1 MTKIQRRI
9 KVLVVD
15 DSLTIRN
22 LVFNTLQDEPDI
34 EILGD
39 AKDGKEAVIKARTL
53 MPDVILMDI
62 IMPYM
67 DGLQATKYI
76 MQTAPTA
83 IILHSS
89 SKETEVR
96 YKIWDAITAGALD
109 TINKAASRTHPDK
122 WKQQLKMTIRAASR
136 MKNFSKN
143 QDQPASK
150 ENTIFKQKNRKY
162 NLVAFGV
169 STGGPAIIS
178 KILKSFP
185 KNCDVPILLVIHMSN
200 TGTDMFPEW
209 LSNKSGLEVISAK
222 SHVNIFDNKGKVLI
236 APHNQHIE
244 LKNQFIQ
251 LFHSRPVN
259 FCMPSIDVLFFSL
272 AENIYV
278 KPVAVLLSGMG
289 NDGAKGLKA
298 IHDNGGYTI
307 CQDESSS
314 AVFGMPKAAIEYQ
327 AADIILPDKDIADH
341 IFSLH
346 GIC

>member
-1 MTKIQRRI
+1 MTNIHKRI

-22 LVFNTLQDEPDI
+22 LVSNTLKDEADI
-34 EILGD
+34 EVLGE
-39 AKDGKEAVIKARTL
+39 AKDGKEAVIKARIL

-62 IMPYM
+62 IMPNM
-67 DGLQATKYI
+67 DGLQATLYI

-96 YKIWDAITAGALD
+96 YKIWDAIAAGALD
-109 TINKAASRTHPDK
+109 TINKEVSSTNPDK
-122 WKQQLKMTIRAASR
+122 WKQQLKMTIRAAAR
-136 MKNFSKN
+136 MKYFSTKKGSSQPKDKRIIKKKN
-143 QDQPASK
+143 
-150 ENTIFKQKNRKY
+150 TKY
-162 NLVAFGV
+162 NLLAFGV

-178 KILKSFP
+178 KILKTFP
-185 KNCDVPILLVIHMSN
+185 KNCSVPILLVIHMSH

-209 LSNKSGLEVISAK
+209 LSNKSGLDAIFAK
-222 SHVNIFDNKGKVLI
+222 SHMNIFDNKGKVLL

-244 LKNQFIQ
+244 LKDQFVQ
-251 LFHSRPVN
+251 LSQSRPVN

-272 AENIYV
+272 AKNIYV
-278 KPVAVLLSGMG
+278 NPVAILLSGMG

-314 AVFGMPKAAIEYQ
+314 AVFGMPKAAIDYQ
-327 AADIILPDKDIADH
+327 AADIVLSDNDISDH
-341 IFSLH
+341 IFSLY
-346 GIC
+346 GIR